1 MWTAIFVI
9 TIVIC
14 AIGWLKR
21 YISTL
26 AILYYI
32 EKKGY
37 KLPNDEEIKECTQWV
52 VKKLNK

>member
-9 TIVIC
+9 TTVIC